1 MPDLPRKQ
9 GLYDPAFE
17 HDACGVAF
25 VVDMKG
31 RASHDIVEKG
41 LRALCNLDHRGA
53 AGAAPTTG
61 DGAGLLLQIPDAF
74 LRAAVDFA
82 LPDAGTYATGIA
94 FLPADRDAA
103 DVTAAAV
110 E

>member
-1 MPDLPRKQ
+1 MKKSSCRPGKPDLRPPGTVAYTDACRTGPVLSRAWRTQPVRQTCEDSMPDLPRKQ

-53 AGAAPTTG
+53 A
-61 DGAGLLLQIPDAF
+61 
-74 LRAAVDFA
+74 
-82 LPDAGTYATGIA
+82 
-94 FLPADRDAA
+94 
-103 DVTAAAV
+103 
-110 E
+110 